1 MFSVLIVLVWRC
13 KPCAPGRSKSSR
25 LTFAVPLIRT
35 CACAHHRRSRNFTK
49 STSRRARVAGL
60 SPPVRI
66 LTDPGT
72 HCQLSYPDC
81 CCSACACC
89 HRASCA
95 ITIDSMAMHNLQSS
109 ELLII
114 DMQHIF
120 ADDDSDWQAEGY
132 SAAETNVAALANA
145 WTDRAIWTR
154 FVRDPDEPG
163 AWQEYYE
170 RWPAG
175 RLEADDHAWNLT
187 LTPSAGQRVLEAPTF
202 SKWNSQMQ
210 SLLEDDTVLVVC
222 GVASDCW
229 CHINGVGCGRCGP

>member
-1 MFSVLIVLVWRC
+1 
-13 KPCAPGRSKSSR
+13 
-25 LTFAVPLIRT
+25 
-35 CACAHHRRSRNFTK
+35 
-49 STSRRARVAGL
+49 
-60 SPPVRI
+60 
-66 LTDPGT
+66 
-72 HCQLSYPDC
+72 
-81 CCSACACC
+81 
-89 HRASCA
+89 
-95 ITIDSMAMHNLQSS
+95 MAMHNLQSS

-132 SAAETNVAALANA
+132 SAAEANVAALANA

-175 RLEADDHAWNLT
+175 RLEADDPAWNLT
-187 LTPSAGQRVLEAPTF
+187 LTPSAGQRVLDAPTF

-222 GVASDCW
+222 GVASDC
-229 CHINGVGCGRCGP
+229 CVISTVLGAVDAGRKVMLVTDACAGGTRDIHDQSIELMSLFDPMVRPITTQEILAAFTQP